1 MNIFTS
7 TLKRL
12 FRNKLNLLFMLVV
25 PTLMIGIIFGFGD
38 WGINQV
44 TLGLVDQDNTP
55 LTETLKESI
64 RESMDLVILEESEV
78 RSALAAGKVSYI
90 LVIQEG
96 FTQDIISGRTPA
108 IRGYSI
114 QESNMALPA
123 KMKVESFVAAAK
135 NIATAADGN
144 SDRFYEGIAHYRQG
158 SFHLKPQRLSENGR
172 SIDFALGGTGLL
184 VMNMMLLAAFSTLI
198 LLTDRENRTFFRVMT
213 TPLSLKSYMLQ
224 SILCFLLI
232 SLVQIASVLLVIRF
246 VFNIYLGPSIP
257 NLFLVLALFALVSVS
272 MGVAI
277 ASLAKN
283 MRQAATAISL
293 AVTPMSMLGGAFW
306 PREMMPQ
313 FLQSIGQ
320 FMPTAWV
327 MDAAR
332 SVMMGNSLISI
343 TTEIGILL
351 AFALVFFLL
360 GTWRR
365 VDVSR

>member
-12 FRNKLNLLFMLVV
+12 FRNKLNLLFMLVT
-25 PTLMIGIIFGFGD
+25 PSLMSGIIMGFGD

-44 TLGLVDQDNTP
+44 TLGLVDLDDTP
-55 LTETLKESI
+55 LTETLRESI
-64 RESMDLVILEESEV
+64 GESMDLVILEEIQV

-90 LVIQEG
+90 LVIQAG
-96 FTQDIISGRTPA
+96 FTQDVIAGRTPG
-108 IRGYSI
+108 IQGYSI

-135 NIATAADGN
+135 NIAAAAEGD
-144 SDRFYEGIAHYRQG
+144 SERFYEGIAFYRQG

-172 SIDFALGGTGLL
+172 SINFALGGIGLL

-198 LLTDRENRTFFRVMT
+198 LLTDRENRTFFRVLT
-213 TPLSLKSYMLQ
+213 TPLPLKSYMLQ

-232 SLVQIASVLLVIRF
+232 SLIQIASVLLFIRF

-257 NLFLVLALFALVSVS
+257 GLFLVLAIFALVSVS
-272 MGVAI
+272 IGVAI
-277 ASLAKN
+277 VSLAKN

-293 AVTPMSMLGGAFW
+293 LVTPMSMLGGALW

-313 FLQSIGQ
+313 ILQTIGQ

-332 SVMMGNSLISI
+332 SVMLGNPLSSI
-343 TTEIGILL
+343 TTEISILL

-360 GTWRR
+360 GTWRQ